1 MIIEKSPRFKDE
13 LEVVVDFIAKDSIN
27 RAIAFYDE
35 LLLKINQIPNNPYIY
50 RKRLKLN
57 DDNVRE
63 LIMKG
68 YTIPFEIDRTNNKII
83 ILGIF
88 NQNLWQ

>member
-13 LEVVVDFIAKDSIN
+13 LDVIVDFIAEDSAN
-27 RAIAFYDE
+27 RALVFYDE
-35 LLLKINQIPNNPYIY
+35 LLAKINQIPETPYIY

-57 DDNVRE
+57 DENIRE
-63 LIMKG
+63 LIFKG
-68 YTIPFEIDRTNNKII
+68 YTIPYEIDETNNKII

-88 NQNLWQ
+88 NQNLWL

>member
-13 LEVVVDFIAKDSIN
+13 LEVIVDFIAKDSVN
-27 RAIAFYDE
+27 RALAFYDE
-35 LLLKINQIPNNPYIY
+35 LLVKINQILQNPYIH

-57 DDNVRE
+57 DDNIRE
-63 LIMKG
+63 LIFKG
-68 YTIPFEIDRTNNKII
+68 YTVPYEIDKIYNKII

>member
-1 MIIEKSPRFKDE
+1 MTIEKSPRFKDE
-13 LEVVVDFIAKDSIN
+13 LEAIVDFIAKDSIN
-27 RAIAFYDE
+27 RALTFYDE
-35 LLLKINQIPNNPYIY
+35 LLAKINQIPENLYIH

-57 DDNVRE
+57 DENIRE
-63 LIMKG
+63 LIFKG
-68 YTIPFEIDRTNNKII
+68 YTIPYEIDKTNNKII

>member
-13 LEVVVDFIAKDSIN
+13 LEAIVDFIAKDSIN
-27 RAIAFYDE
+27 RALTFYDE
-35 LLLKINQIPNNPYIY
+35 LLAKINQIPENLYIH

-57 DDNVRE
+57 DENIRE
-63 LIMKG
+63 LIFKG
-68 YTIPFEIDRTNNKII
+68 YTIPYEIDKTNNKII